1 MNRVFKFNLLGYWF
15 KKPNQV
21 MGIFLLIAT
30 FAAHIFDFY
39 RLPVANAQ
47 EISPTSEP
55 ASNLGQELVQQVR
68 GCVQTKVANS
78 TTKKPEISALAME
91 CTYEVVILNKDGS
104 VRVDA
109 SDRMSAMFAATGAKV
124 PLPVSKGTS
133 NNIKMGYLAQ
143 SRVFTVPVT
152 IGGKINRFL
161 LDTGAS
167 ASIINSQTAKQLQLP
182 GSPIPGDVL
191 KYMGVGNNCT
201 KVQATIH
208 KLPAITV
215 NSASVSGLNGL
226 GLSPNSIPGKTA
238 GVLGLDFL
246 SQFDLIVNP
255 KQQQLK
261 LLSPSKLTKTE
272 EASPLQNGS
281 SLNKSAISLQGKL
294 GAMTV
299 EVKVNGKGPFR
310 FMLDTGADVM
320 VLSQPL
326 AKQLGINN
334 LQAKKT
340 DVQGFCGFEKAR
352 IIKVNQ
358 FSLQQHQATKL
369 DAVILE
375 SDGLFNMLGIQGIV
389 GQNFLNKYQQHW
401 RFGDRSPLGF
411 PSTGSLVLT
420 PIK

>member
-1 MNRVFKFNLLGYWF
+1 MNRVFEFNLLGCWL

-21 MGIFLLIAT
+21 LSIFL
-30 FAAHIFDFY
+30 FAAIFMAHIFDFY

-47 EISPTSEP
+47 EVPPTP
-55 ASNLGQELVQQVR
+55 APTSNLGQELVQQVR
-68 GCVQTKVANS
+68 DCVQGKFTNS
-78 TTKKPEISALAME
+78 TTKKPEISALAMQ

-109 SDRMSAMFAATGAKV
+109 SDRINAMFIATGAKV

-133 NNIKMGYLAQ
+133 NNIKMGYLPQ

-152 IGGKINRFL
+152 IAGKTNRFL

-167 ASIINSQTAKQLQLP
+167 SSIINSQTAKQLQLP
-182 GSPIPGDVL
+182 GNPIPGDVL
-191 KYMGVGNNCT
+191 KYMGVGSNCT
-201 KVQATIH
+201 KVQASIH
-208 KLPAITV
+208 KLPAIAV

-246 SQFDLIVNP
+246 SQFDLILNP
-255 KQQQLK
+255 KQQQLQ
-261 LLSPSKLTKTE
+261 LLSPSKLTT
-272 EASPLQNGS
+272 P
-281 SLNKSAISLQGKL
+281 AIPLQGKL

-334 LQAKKT
+334 LKAKQT

-352 IIKVNQ
+352 EIKLNQ
-358 FSLQQHQATKL
+358 FSLQQYQATKL

-401 RFGDRSPLGF
+401 RFGERSPLGF
-411 PSTGSLVLT
+411 PNSGSLVLT

>member
-1 MNRVFKFNLLGYWF
+1 MNRVFEFNLIGYWL

-21 MGIFLLIAT
+21 LGIFL
-30 FAAHIFDFY
+30 FAAIFMAYMFDFA
-39 RLPVANAQ
+39 RFSVANAQ
-47 EISPTSEP
+47 ETPATSAPT
-55 ASNLGQELVQQVR
+55 SNLGQELVQQVR
-68 GCVQTKVANS
+68 GCVQAKFANS
-78 TTKKPEISALAME
+78 TTKKPEISALAMQ

-109 SDRMSAMFAATGAKV
+109 SDRINAMFVATGAKV

-133 NNIKMGYLAQ
+133 TNIKMGYLPQ

-152 IGGKINRFL
+152 IAGKTNSFL

-167 ASIINSQTAKQLQLP
+167 SSIINSETAKQLQLP
-182 GSPIPGDVL
+182 GNPIPGDVL

-201 KVQATIH
+201 KVQATVH
-208 KLPAITV
+208 QLPAITV
-215 NSASVSGLNGL
+215 NSVSVSGLNGL

-246 SQFDLIVNP
+246 SQFDMLVNP

-261 LLSPSKLTKTE
+261 LLSPSKLTT
-272 EASPLQNGS
+272 
-281 SLNKSAISLQGKL
+281 SAIPLQGKL
-294 GAMTV
+294 GAMIV
-299 EVKVNGKGPFR
+299 EVQVNGKGPFK
-310 FMLDTGADVM
+310 FLLDTGADVM
-320 VLSQPL
+320 VLSHPL

-340 DVQGFCGFEKAR
+340 DVEGFCGIEKAR
-352 IIKVNQ
+352 EIKLNQ

-401 RFGDRSPLGF
+401 RFGERNPLGF
-411 PSTGSLVLT
+411 PNNGSLVLT
-420 PIK
+420 PVK

>member
-1 MNRVFKFNLLGYWF
+1 MNRVFEVNLVDCWF
-15 KKPNQV
+15 KKTNQV
-21 MGIFLLIAT
+21 LGVFWFVGILVGYISD
-30 FAAHIFDFY
+30 FARF
-39 RLPVANAQ
+39 PVANAQ
-47 EISPTSEP
+47 EIPPTEST
-55 ASNLGQELVQQVR
+55 SNLGQELVQQVR
-68 GCVQTKVANS
+68 GCVQGQLTNS
-78 TTKKPEISALAME
+78 TTKKPEISNLAME

-104 VRVDA
+104 VRADA
-109 SDRMSAMFAATGAKV
+109 SERINAMFVATGAKV
-124 PLPVSKGTS
+124 PLPVSQGTS
-133 NNIKMGYLAQ
+133 NIKMAYLPQ

-152 IGGKINRFL
+152 IAGKTNRFL

-167 ASIINSQTAKQLQLP
+167 SSIISSQTAKQLQLP
-182 GSPIPGDVL
+182 GNPIPGDVL

-201 KVQATIH
+201 KVQASLH
-208 KLPAITV
+208 KLPAINV
-215 NSASVSGLNGL
+215 SSASVSGLSGL

-246 SQFDLIVNP
+246 SQFDMVVNP

-261 LLSPSKLTKTE
+261 LLYPSKLTT
-272 EASPLQNGS
+272 
-281 SLNKSAISLQGKL
+281 SAIPLQGKL

-334 LQAKKT
+334 PKAKKT
-340 DVQGFCGFEKAR
+340 DVQGFCGFDQAR
-352 IIKVNQ
+352 EVKLNQ
-358 FSLQQHQATKL
+358 FSVQQYQASKL

-375 SDGLFNMLGIQGIV
+375 SDGLFNMLGIQGII

-401 RFGDRSPLGF
+401 RFGERSPLGF
-411 PSTGSLVLT
+411 PNSGSLVLT

>member
-1 MNRVFKFNLLGYWF
+1 MNRVFELNLVGCCF
-15 KKPNQV
+15 KKTNRV
-21 MGIFLLIAT
+21 LGVFW
-30 FAAHIFDFY
+30 FAAIFFGYISDFA
-39 RLPVANAQ
+39 RFPVANAQ
-47 EISPTSEP
+47 PTP
-55 ASNLGQELVQQVR
+55 IPGSNLGQELVQQVR
-68 GCVQTKVANS
+68 SCVQSKFTNS
-78 TTKKPEISALAME
+78 TPKKTDQKPEISTLAMQ

-104 VRVDA
+104 VRADA
-109 SDRMSAMFAATGAKV
+109 SERINAMFVATGAKV
-124 PLPVSKGTS
+124 PLPVSQGTS
-133 NNIKMGYLAQ
+133 SNIKMGYLPQ

-152 IGGKINRFL
+152 IAGKTKGFL

-167 ASIINSQTAKQLQLP
+167 SSIINSQTAKQLQLP
-182 GSPIPGDVL
+182 GNPIPGDVL

-201 KVQATIH
+201 KVQASLH
-208 KLPAITV
+208 KLPAINV
-215 NSASVSGLNGL
+215 NSASVSGLSGL

-246 SQFDLIVNP
+246 SQFDMVVNP

-261 LLSPSKLTKTE
+261 LLSPSKLTT
-272 EASPLQNGS
+272 SGIP
-281 SLNKSAISLQGKL
+281 LQGKL

-334 LQAKKT
+334 LKAKKT
-340 DVQGFCGFEKAR
+340 DVQGFCGFDQAR
-352 IIKVNQ
+352 EVKLNQ
-358 FSLQQHQATKL
+358 FSIQQYQASQL
-369 DAVILE
+369 DAVVLE
-375 SDGLFNMLGIQGIV
+375 NDGLFNMLGIQGII

-401 RFGDRSPLGF
+401 RFGERSPLGF
-411 PSTGSLVLT
+411 PNSGSLVLT

>member
-1 MNRVFKFNLLGYWF
+1 MNRVFEVNLVGCWFQKTNQVLGVFWFAAIFLGY
-15 KKPNQV
+15 
-21 MGIFLLIAT
+21 ISD
-30 FAAHIFDFY
+30 FARF
-39 RLPVANAQ
+39 PVANAQ
-47 EISPTSEP
+47 KTTPQPT
-55 ASNLGQELVQQVR
+55 SNLGQELVQQVR
-68 GCVQTKVANS
+68 SCVQTKFANS
-78 TTKKPEISALAME
+78 TTKKPETSTLAME

-109 SDRMSAMFAATGAKV
+109 SDRINALFVATGAKV
-124 PLPVSKGTS
+124 PLPVSQGTS
-133 NNIKMGYLAQ
+133 SNIKMGYLPQ

-152 IGGKINRFL
+152 IAGKTNRFL

-167 ASIINSQTAKQLQLP
+167 SSIISSQTAKQLQLP
-182 GSPIPGDVL
+182 GNPIPGDML
-191 KYMGVGNNCT
+191 KYMGVGNDCT
-201 KVQATIH
+201 KVQASLH
-208 KLPAITV
+208 KLPAINV
-215 NSASVSGLNGL
+215 NSASVSGLSGL
-226 GLSPNSIPGKTA
+226 GLSPSSIPGKTA

-246 SQFDLIVNP
+246 SQFDMVVNP

-261 LLSPSKLTKTE
+261 LLSPSKLS
-272 EASPLQNGS
+272 A
-281 SLNKSAISLQGKL
+281 SAIPLQGKL

-334 LQAKKT
+334 IKAKKT
-340 DVQGFCGFEKAR
+340 DVQGFCGFDQAR
-352 IIKVNQ
+352 EVKLNQ
-358 FSLQQHQATKL
+358 FSIQQYQASKL

-375 SDGLFNMLGIQGIV
+375 SDGLFNMLGVQGII

-401 RFGDRSPLGF
+401 RFGERSPLGF
-411 PSTGSLVLT
+411 PNSGSLVLT